1 MSGDHELASST
12 ETEDLLRTSIEEK
25 FKNLSPE
32 NLSDLHLIETFSETE
47 IGYMRRALSETGVN
61 LDLNDEQQAS
71 LSSSEFRTRPDKLD
85 FSEGRGPGIVA
96 VLGKERA
103 ERLVNWSY
111 ETAIK
116 FKWKRVK
123 IEGIDKTQGRGIQ
136 QAAADIISVAVF
148 GYEGQAPH
156 LEKLSERA
164 WVGLRRKHVFSQIEK
179 IITIEN
185 AFTDLT
191 KPKKPKDFS
200 SLPPGTLLLVWQHIA
215 TKQQEEVRG

>member
-1 MSGDHELASST
+1 MVDHELVSSN
-12 ETEDLLRTSIEEK
+12 EENELLRIKVEDK
-25 FKNLSPE
+25 FRQLSPD
-32 NLSDLHLIETFSETE
+32 NLEVLRQIGTFTE
-47 IGYMRRALSETGVN
+47 AELSYIRQALNEAGVN

-156 LEKLSERA
+156 LEKLSKRA

>member
-1 MSGDHELASST
+1 MVDHELVSSN
-12 ETEDLLRTSIEEK
+12 EENELLRIKVEDK
-25 FKNLSPE
+25 FRQLSPD
-32 NLSDLHLIETFSETE
+32 NLEVLRQIGTFTE
-47 IGYMRRALSETGVN
+47 AELSYIRQALNEAGVN

-148 GYEGQAPH
+148 GYDGQAPH
-156 LEKLSERA
+156 LEKLSKRA

-185 AFTDLT
+185 TFTDLT